1 MQSILGNTRKMDIV
15 FHRSG
20 RIDIAAHVAKILSLQ
35 SGDVIDILTS
45 DCEAFLYVRHR
56 SPTIGRHEGMVYP
69 SNKKGN
75 HFRTS
80 SKALCRYMLCR
91 CGGNESV
98 SLHVGKAIKDNYKGV
113 LLPIILRRCL

>member
-1 MQSILGNTRKMDIV
+1 MDIV

-20 RIDIAAHVAKILSLQ
+20 RIDIAAHAAKMLSLQ
-35 SGDVIDILTS
+35 RGDVIDILTS

-56 SPTIGRHEGMVYP
+56 SPTIGRHEGIVYP
-69 SNKKGN
+69 TNKKGN

-98 SLHVGKAIKDNYKGV
+98 SLYVGKPVCDNCRGT
-113 LLPIILRRCL
+113 LLPIILRHSL